1 MFKEGIGLLICWL
14 MMRLAIGSN
23 KELVCMLMHIIEVG
37 FEKVQ
42 TSKDCLN
49 HFLLVAKPRISP

>member
-23 KELVCMLMHIIEVG
+23 KGLVCMFMHIIRVG
-37 FEKVQ
+37 FERFK
-42 TSKDCLN
+42 L
-49 HFLLVAKPRISP
+49 PRIA